1 MKRLAGAGVP
11 ERRAD
16 RIQFGGDARDLAE
29 PQLVDL
35 LGGPVEGER
44 RAHQPTIVGLSPGIL
59 REPHG
64 NGRLR
69 QIRPLQPCEEPVERR
84 VHPIDHLGGQL
95 LLKARHGRA
104 VLRAHPAQPWLGHR
118 QRAARGL
125 GAELQQQCD
134 GRRHLGLR
142 HPVPVPY
149 LPPQIPVH
157 RIHDPGIL
165 PGQVEVASQ
174 VRGGRKTLGSQD
186 RMHADEPVAIGGNRV
201 AEPEGVRLVG
211 HLHGARPRNGRQAPR
226 LAPHGKRPDA
236 VQLRQDAPPERGIL
250 LRFLLRWGRQA
261 PYR

>member
-1 MKRLAGAGVP
+1 MLRRLSRRTP
-11 ERRAD
+11 ERLAD

-69 QIRPLQPCEEPVERR
+69 QIRPLQPREEPVERR
-84 VHPIDHLGGQL
+84 VHPLDHLGGQL

-104 VLRAHPAQPWLGHR
+104 VLSPDLLQPCVGHR

-125 GAELQQQCD
+125 GAELPQQCD
-134 GRRHLGLR
+134 GRHHLGLR
-142 HPVPVPY
+142 HPVPVPH

-174 VRGGRKTLGSQD
+174 VCGGRKTLGSQD
-186 RMHADEPVAIGGNRV
+186 RMYADEPVAIGGNRV

-226 LAPHGKRPDA
+226 LAPNGKRPDA
-236 VQLRQDAPPERGIL
+236 VQLRQDAPPERGI
-250 LRFLLRWGRQA
+250 FLGVFLRWNRQA
-261 PYR
+261 LHR